1 MKKTILL
8 VSIISLLL
16 AVCKSGATGQYTY
29 RAPESI
35 NDGFEVGTLDEVNI
49 DAELIAK
56 AVNDIDRGKYREVH
70 SMLIFKDNKLVFEE
84 YFEGHK
90 YKWDAPKHHGE
101 LVTWDRTMLHDVKSV
116 TKSITSTCI
125 GIAIDKGF
133 IESVHQS
140 IFDYLPEHQHLN
152 TDGKDKITIEHLL
165 TMTSGLEWNEWGAP
179 LSSPANDIVGL
190 WFPPCEDPI
199 TCVLQRP
206 LVNEPG
212 TSFTYNGGGMI
223 VLGEII
229 QNATNMNIDEF
240 SREYLFEPLETD
252 SFDWWQRFENGV
264 IETSGG
270 LNMTP
275 RDMAKIGVTFLNKGV
290 WNGKRIISEE
300 WVQKSA
306 TSFPDNHG
314 INIPGTDQGENGY
327 SYSWWTKTF
336 PDSWW
341 ARLFSNSDE
350 RINMYYAGGWG
361 GQNIMV
367 FPELNT
373 VVVFTGGN
381 YTSKTTI
388 FKILKKYII
397 PAID

>member
-1 MKKTILL
+1 DASITPFSNRCHQSKES
-8 VSIISLLL
+8 VSKGSN
-16 AVCKSGATGQYTY
+16 KYF
-29 RAPESI
+29 PE
-35 NDGFEVGTLDEVNI
+35 N
-49 DAELIAK
+49 
-56 AVNDIDRGKYREVH
+56 

-125 GIAIDKGF
+125 GIAVDKGF

-206 LVNEPG
+206 LVDEPG
-212 TSFTYNGGGMI
+212 TSFTYNGGGMN

-229 QNATNMNIDEF
+229 KNATGMNIDEF
-240 SREYLFEPLETD
+240 SGKYLFEPLETD

-264 IETSGG
+264 IEASG
-270 LNMTP
+270 LQ
-275 RDMAKIGVTFLNKGV
+275 
-290 WNGKRIISEE
+290 
-300 WVQKSA
+300 WVHQQLPVA
-306 TSFPDNHG
+306 L
-314 INIPGTDQGENGY
+314 Q
-327 SYSWWTKTF
+327 
-336 PDSWW
+336 
-341 ARLFSNSDE
+341 
-350 RINMYYAGGWG
+350 
-361 GQNIMV
+361 
-367 FPELNT
+367 
-373 VVVFTGGN
+373 
-381 YTSKTTI
+381 
-388 FKILKKYII
+388 
-397 PAID
+397 